1 MDLGLVGGHTMRDGE
16 DGGRKMRDEMDTL
29 VPGCWW

>member
-1 MDLGLVGGHTMRDGE
+1 MDLGLVGGDTMRDGE
-16 DGGRKMRDEMDTL
+16 DDGRKMKDEVDAL